1 MFPKIRDAITNNDSY
16 QSAEVLPSEAEKW
29 FRYSKILAG
38 QVRDCAVRS
47 QSNIDLQS
55 GIN

>member
-38 QVRDCAVRS
+38 QVRDCAIF
-47 QSNIDLQS
+47 NL
-55 GIN
+55 G